1 MRGVVTTEQPNET
14 DSVRRRDA
22 VRTRE
27 ALLQAA
33 KDLFGAKGYA
43 GTTLRQIGER
53 AGVDAALVARYF
65 GSKTAIYIAS
75 LDTEGPDATAA
86 APLTLEFIDRMI
98 GRITSVGPSP
108 LQQAVVLRTADD
120 EVRDATRRIID
131 ARITQPL
138 LQEMARRRLDHPNLR
153 AEIAFAALTGIVLA
167 RSAGTFETLAE
178 AGHDDVVELTLRTV
192 RAILDV

>member
-1 MRGVVTTEQPNET
+1 MVTAEQPTEH
-14 DSVRRRDA
+14 DSTRRRDA

-53 AGVDAALVARYF
+53 AGVDPALVARYF

-75 LDTEGPDATAA
+75 LDADGRPADAPGAA
-86 APLTLEFIDRMI
+86 ALAPEVVDRMI
-98 GRITSVGPSP
+98 ERITRVGASP

-120 EVRDATRRIID
+120 EVRDAARRIID
-131 ARITQPL
+131 ERITQPL
-138 LQEMARRRLDHPNLR
+138 LQELASTGLDRPRLR

-178 AGHDDVVELTLRTV
+178 ADHDDVVELTLRTV
-192 RAILDV
+192 RAILDA

>member
-1 MRGVVTTEQPNET
+1 MVTTDPQTET
-14 DSVRRRDA
+14 DSTRRRDA

-53 AGVDAALVARYF
+53 AGVDPALVARYF

-75 LDTEGPDATAA
+75 LDTEGPDTTAA
-86 APLTLEFIDRMI
+86 APLTPEFIDRMI
-98 GRITSVGPSP
+98 GRITSVGASP
-108 LQQAVVLRTADD
+108 LQQAVVLPTSDN
-120 EVRDATRRIID
+120 EVRDAARRIID
-131 ARITQPL
+131 ERIIQPL
-138 LQEMARRRLDHPNLR
+138 LQEMERSGLDRPSLR

-178 AGHDDVVELTLRTV
+178 ADRDDVVELTLRTV
-192 RAILDV
+192 RAILDD